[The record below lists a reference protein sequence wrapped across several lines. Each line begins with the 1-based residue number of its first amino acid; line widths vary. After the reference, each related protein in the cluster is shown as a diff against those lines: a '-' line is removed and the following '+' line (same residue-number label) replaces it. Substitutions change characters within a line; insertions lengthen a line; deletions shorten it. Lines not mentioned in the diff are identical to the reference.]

1 MIPSLFPTNVANGT
15 NAASAPRVG
24 ALATIGHSDVGNV
37 SDVSDVSGVSDAAP
51 SDRWRIVC
59 ALLRRPERETQRLV
73 RLLERLPAA
82 RRVHLIRDDN
92 RRGV

>member
-1 MIPSLFPTNVANGT
+1 MAEMFGMFALRAQGVGEASPSLSSTPRTRKAKMPKMQ
-15 NAASAPRVG
+15 AS
-24 ALATIGHSDVGNV
+24 
-37 SDVSDVSGVSDAAP
+37 
-51 SDRWRIVC
+51 RWSLVV
-59 ALLRRPERETQRLV
+59 ALLVDPERESARLA